1 MSKSRIAR
9 RRVHMPSNHSRAVSD
24 LYRSWREIPAGREDW
39 TVQDQTALIDG
50 WNVLTAEPGGVDYA
64 EVEVAGR
71 AALWAIP
78 HDAPE
83 GRVIMCIHG
92 GGFIS
97 GSIWT
102 HRKLYAHVA
111 KAVGARALI
120 VSYPLV
126 HEAQHPAPLHAVLA
140 AYEWLLAREP
150 DDVMVG
156 GDSAGGGLALTLQLA
171 ARERGLPLP
180 HASYLI
186 SPWVDM
192 EVTAS
197 DPGTDA
203 LFDVPWVKQMAGAFL
218 AGTDPRDPLANPLH
232 ADLAG
237 LGPVYIQAGGAEL
250 LLNDAQLLAARL
262 EQAGVPVCLDV
273 VPDMQ
278 HTFQMMAGRAPEAD
292 AAIARVAAV
301 AQSRYTSV

>member
-1 MSKSRIAR
+1 MSKARIVR
-9 RRVHMPSNHSRAVSD
+9 RRPHMSSTESHAVSD
-24 LYRSWREIPAGREDW
+24 LYRGWRA
-39 TVQDQTALIDG
+39 QTAPLDRWG
-50 WNVLTAEPGGVDYA
+50 ELTAEPGGVDYKQ
-64 EVEVAGR
+64 VEVAGR
-71 AALWAIP
+71 TALWAVP

-83 GRVIMCIHG
+83 GRVIMLIHG
-92 GGFIS
+92 GGFVS

-120 VSYPLV
+120 VSYPMAY
-126 HEAQHPAPLHAVLA
+126 EAPHPGPLNAVLA
-140 AYEWLLAREP
+140 AYEWLLETEP
-150 DDVMVG
+150 EDVMVG

-171 ARERGLPLP
+171 ARERGLALP

-192 EVTAS
+192 EVTAT

-218 AGTDPRDPLANPLH
+218 AGTDPRDPLANPLYG
-232 ADLAG
+232 DLTG
-237 LGPVYIQAGGAEL
+237 LSPVYIQAGGAEL
-250 LLNDAQLLAARL
+250 LLHDAQLLAERL

-301 AQSRYTSV
+301 AQDRYTSV